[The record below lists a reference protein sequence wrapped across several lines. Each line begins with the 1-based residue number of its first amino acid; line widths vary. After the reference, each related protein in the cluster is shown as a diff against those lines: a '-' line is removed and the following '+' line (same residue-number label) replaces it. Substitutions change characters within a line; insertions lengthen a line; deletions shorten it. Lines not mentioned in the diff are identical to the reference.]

1 MNQSLL
7 VTKRDG
13 TTERINLD
21 KIHRVLDW
29 AAEGLNNVSIS
40 QVELRS
46 HIQFYD
52 GIKTSDIHETIIK
65 AAADLISRDAPD
77 YQYLAARLAIFHLRK
92 KAYGQFEPPK
102 LYDHVVKMVETGQ
115 IRHASAGRLYG
126 RRVRADERVYRSL
139 ARHELLLRGG
149 EAARRQIPGSEPC
162 NR

>member
-13 TTERINLD
+13 RKERINLD
-21 KIHRVLDW
+21 KIHRVIDW
-29 AAEGLNNVSIS
+29 AAEGLHNVSVS

-52 GIKTSDIHETIIK
+52 GIKTADIHETIIK

-92 KAYGQFEPPK
+92 R
-102 LYDHVVKMVETGQ
+102 LM
-115 IRHASAGRLYG
+115 ASSS
-126 RRVRADERVYRSL
+126 RRSCTL
-139 ARHELLLRGG
+139 T
-149 EAARRQIPGSEPC
+149 
-162 NR
+162 

>member
-13 TTERINLD
+13 SKERINLD
-21 KIHRVLDW
+21 KIHRVIDW
-29 AAEGLNNVSIS
+29 AAEGLHNVSVS

-92 KAYGQFEPPK
+92 KAYGQFEPP
-102 LYDHVVKMVETGQ
+102 YAFRSCVEN
-115 IRHASAGRLYG
+115 GRNG
-126 RRVRADERVYRSL
+126 
-139 ARHELLLRGG
+139 
-149 EAARRQIPGSEPC
+149 
-162 NR
+162 

>member
-13 TTERINLD
+13 RKERINLD
-21 KIHRVLDW
+21 KIHRVIDW
-29 AAEGLNNVSIS
+29 AAEGLHNVSVS

-52 GIKTSDIHETIIK
+52 GIKTADIHETIIK

-92 KAYGQFEPPK
+92 R
-102 LYDHVVKMVETGQ
+102 LM
-115 IRHASAGRLYG
+115 ASSN
-126 RRVRADERVYRSL
+126 RRSCTPTSL
-139 ARHELLLRGG
+139 AWSRWANTISICWKTTALKSSSRW
-149 EAARRQIPGSEPC
+149 IPLSITGAT
-162 NR
+162 

>member
-13 TTERINLD
+13 RTERINLD

-29 AAEGLNNVSIS
+29 AAEGLNNVSVS

-77 YQYLAARLAIFHLRK
+77 YQYLAARLAIFHCVRK
-92 KAYGQFEPPK
+92 PSASLSRPHLPPCGK
-102 LYDHVVKMVETGQ
+102 NG
-115 IRHASAGRLYG
+115 
-126 RRVRADERVYRSL
+126 
-139 ARHELLLRGG
+139 
-149 EAARRQIPGSEPC
+149 
-162 NR
+162 